1 MLLPRIS
8 TNVSVFAVEPEANPV
23 QQYLDSLQKYAG
35 LPDDVLILPSHG
47 KPFTG
52 IHTRIRQLNEHHRDR
67 LAEVVVACATPRS
80 ATEIVPI
87 MFTRPLDAHQLTFAL
102 GEALAHL
109 HKLWF
114 DGVLQRQQDPD
125 GVLRFVLKQ
134 APAT

>member
-1 MLLPRIS
+1 
-8 TNVSVFAVEPEANPV
+8 
-23 QQYLDSLQKYAG
+23 
-35 LPDDVLILPSHG
+35 
-47 KPFTG
+47 
-52 IHTRIRQLNEHHRDR
+52 RQLNDPHRGR

-134 APAT
+134 APAA